1 MHHQAIKTLATGLR
15 PSAHAPDGVIE
26 AIESGTDHYL
36 LGVQWH
42 PEVFEQTD
50 ERTQRLFGG
59 FVSAASQA
67 GS

>member
-1 MHHQAIKTLATGLR
+1 
-15 PSAHAPDGVIE
+15 
-26 AIESGTDHYL
+26 
-36 LGVQWH
+36 
-42 PEVFEQTD
+42 VFEQTD